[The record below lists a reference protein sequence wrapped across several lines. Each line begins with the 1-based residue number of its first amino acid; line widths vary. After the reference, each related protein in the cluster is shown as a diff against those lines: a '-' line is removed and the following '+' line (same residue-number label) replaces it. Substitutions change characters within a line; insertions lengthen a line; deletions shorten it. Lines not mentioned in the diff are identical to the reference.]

1 MNREQFLSDFQKH
14 LKRLPQEEI
23 DNALGY
29 YEEYLAEVGIQNQ
42 ERAIASFGNPRKLA
56 SQIVAEYAVKDME
69 AAPSAKKT
77 LSSFWAVL
85 LAVFASPIAIPLA
98 IAVACV
104 AFALVIVVI
113 ASIFSLA
120 VISFSFALCFIVL
133 IAVGIILLVPHPAV
147 SIFYIGIALFLLG
160 IGIMFSQLTRQL
172 TKRCSTVIPKMIRKS
187 VPRRLQ
193 NEQFNN

>member
-1 MNREQFLSDFQKH
+1 MSKEQFLLDLQKH

-23 DNALGY
+23 DNALRY
-29 YEEYLAEVGIQNQ
+29 YEEYLDEVGIQN
-42 ERAIASFGNPRKLA
+42 EENAIASFGNPHKLA

-98 IAVACV
+98 IAATCV
-104 AFALVIVVI
+104 VLALVVVVI
-113 ASIFSLA
+113 ALIFSLA
-120 VISFSFALCFIVL
+120 VISFSFAISFIVV
-133 IAVGIILLVPHPAV
+133 IAVGIILLVPNPAV

-160 IGIMFSQLTRQL
+160 VGIMFSQLTRQL
-172 TKRCSTVIPKMIRKS
+172 TKKFSTVIPKIIRKS
-187 VPRRLQ
+187 VPRRLE
-193 NEQFNN
+193 NEQFKN